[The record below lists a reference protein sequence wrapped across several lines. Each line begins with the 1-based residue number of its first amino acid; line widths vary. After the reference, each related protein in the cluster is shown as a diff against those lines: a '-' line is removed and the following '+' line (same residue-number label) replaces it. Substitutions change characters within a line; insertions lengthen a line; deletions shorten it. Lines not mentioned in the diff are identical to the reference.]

1 MMEGRFVR
9 TSEELTQ
16 KEQSQYKKLKQDEF
30 NSLVLIM
37 NTLGINNNNR
47 KEIKKKL
54 HELGSINDALFY
66 YIQKHYI
73 EERMNPKYA
82 KQFIKKVDDI
92 FSEFELEYTVYD
104 ELEKQKKTYVMDGFT
119 NDNDLVE
126 NLLSLL
132 GNYRKQEQKQK
143 SSSRQKQK
151 SSSQQKTQQDQDED
165 IGQIN
170 PGSNI
175 FVNLSSGTTR
185 GEIITRERV
194 KKMKELQNEQQQK
207 EQQRKA
213 QEQKA
218 RVRQKGKQGERQ
230 KGKPQKGKQ
239 QKGKRLE
246 PQKGKQREQFS
257 QEQYQYQSQEQSQ
270 SHEQSHLQE
279 QIDWGC

>member
-9 TSEELTQ
+9 TSEELTK
-16 KEQSQYKKLKQDEF
+16 KEQSQYKKLKQDEL
-30 NSLVLIM
+30 NSLEFMMSL
-37 NTLGINNNNR
+37 LGINNNNR

-82 KQFIKKVDDI
+82 KQFIKEVDDI
-92 FSEFELEYTVYD
+92 FSEF
-104 ELEKQKKTYVMDGFT
+104 ELEKQKKTYVMDGLT

-132 GNYRKQEQKQK
+132 ENYRKEEQEQK

-151 SSSQQKTQQDQDED
+151 SSSQQKTQQQDQDED

-194 KKMKELQNEQQQK
+194 KQMK

-218 RVRQKGKQGERQ
+218 RVRQKGKQG
-230 KGKPQKGKQ
+230 KS

-246 PQKGKQREQFS
+246 PQKGKQRKSQKGKREQYTLQQLP
-257 QEQYQYQSQEQSQ
+257 QEQYQYQSQEQY
-270 SHEQSHLQE
+270 
-279 QIDWGC
+279 DWDC

>member
-1 MMEGRFVR
+1 MEGRFVR
-9 TSEELTQ
+9 TSEELTK
-16 KEQSQYKKLKQDEF
+16 KEQSQYKKLKQDEL
-30 NSLVLIM
+30 NSLESM
-37 NTLGINNNNR
+37 MSGLGINNNNR

-165 IGQIN
+165 IGKIN

-194 KKMKELQNEQQQK
+194 KKMKEQQK

-218 RVRQKGKQGERQ
+218 RVRQKGKQGKQQ
-230 KGKPQKGKQ
+230 KGKQLEPQKGKQ

-257 QEQYQYQSQEQSQ
+257 QEQYQYQYQSQKQSQYQYQYQSQEY
-270 SHEQSHLQE
+270 
-279 QIDWGC
+279 DWDC

>member
-16 KEQSQYKKLKQDEF
+16 KEQSQHKKLKQDEF

-143 SSSRQKQK
+143 S
-151 SSSQQKTQQDQDED
+151 
-165 IGQIN
+165 
-170 PGSNI
+170 
-175 FVNLSSGTTR
+175 
-185 GEIITRERV
+185 
-194 KKMKELQNEQQQK
+194 
-207 EQQRKA
+207 
-213 QEQKA
+213 
-218 RVRQKGKQGERQ
+218 
-230 KGKPQKGKQ
+230 
-239 QKGKRLE
+239 
-246 PQKGKQREQFS
+246 
-257 QEQYQYQSQEQSQ
+257 
-270 SHEQSHLQE
+270 
-279 QIDWGC
+279 

>member
-1 MMEGRFVR
+1 MEGRFVR
-9 TSEELTQ
+9 TSEELTK
-16 KEQSQYKKLKQDEF
+16 KEQSQYKKLKQDEL
-30 NSLVLIM
+30 NSLESM
-37 NTLGINNNNR
+37 MSDLGINNNNR

-92 FSEFELEYTVYD
+92 FSKF

-132 GNYRKQEQKQK
+132 KNYRKEEQKQK

-151 SSSQQKTQQDQDED
+151 SSSQQKTQQQDQDED

-194 KKMKELQNEQQQK
+194 KKMKEQQK

-218 RVRQKGKQGERQ
+218 RVRQKEKQE
-230 KGKPQKGKQ
+230 KQ
-239 QKGKRLE
+239 QKGKQE
-246 PQKGKQREQFS
+246 KSQKGKQGKSQKGKQREQYTLQKLS
-257 QEQYQYQSQEQSQ
+257 QEQYQYQSQEQY
-270 SHEQSHLQE
+270 
-279 QIDWGC
+279 DWDC

>member
-16 KEQSQYKKLKQDEF
+16 KEQSQHKKLKQDEF

-143 SSSRQKQK
+143 SSS
-151 SSSQQKTQQDQDED
+151 QQKTQQDQDED

-239 QKGKRLE
+239 QKGKQQKGKQLE

-257 QEQYQYQSQEQSQ
+257 QEQYQYQYQSQ
-270 SHEQSHLQE
+270 EQSHLQE
-279 QIDWGC
+279 QYQSPEQYEFC